1 MQRQEIKTLAVV
13 FSPYSV
19 GSVVGKI
26 TIKHYT
32 RENNDSQQ
40 FKRVR
45 IFNDT
50 KLLTYFSIRKKRGNI
65 YNLN

>member
-45 IFNDT
+45 IFNDN
-50 KLLTYFSIRKKRGNI
+50 LLFNKKKKRK
-65 YNLN
+65 YL